1 MNIRLKFL
9 IKLILIL
16 NLSLFSIFTHI
27 YSFPLKVKDDLGREI
42 EIVKKPERLVSLSPS
57 NTEILFALG
66 MDSHIVGVTEYC
78 NYPEEARRKP
88 KVGGFADP
96 DVEKIVSL
104 NPDLVLSFG
113 LVQIP
118 VVKLLEKR
126 GLKTFWV
133 NPHTI
138 RDILF
143 SIERIGMITGSLYK
157 AKKLKDHM
165 EVRLRNIRE
174 RLKDIPEEKRPT
186 IFRVMG
192 LNPLSTVGRDSFQT
206 DLFYVAGGR
215 NIFSDIKRDY
225 FEIEETMIFERNPD
239 IVLICGEDEKVLKK
253 RLKEHVAFKNLP
265 SVKDDRILV
274 ISCDLLCRPGPRIVD
289 AVEKVSSYLHPERFS
304 NFPQR
309 IISLGPSITESLCLL
324 GLKDRLVGITNY
336 CERPPEI
343 KKKEKVGG
351 VVDISVEKILSLKPD
366 LVFATSLTDPKKVE
380 KLRKLGINVVSFSSP
395 KNFEE
400 ICEQFLEL
408 GRITGRYNL
417 ATEFIKTV
425 RERVSY
431 LRKEFEGLRRPSVF
445 IQVGAKPLFTVA
457 GDSFIND
464 FINFAGGENIARDLR
479 SGFFSREEVLRSNP
493 DVIIIVTM
501 GISGEQEK
509 ENWQRYSNLKAVKN
523 NRIFIM
529 DSYKLCSPTPV
540 SFVETLEEV
549 ITILHPER
557 KR

>member
-9 IKLILIL
+9 IKLVLIL

-96 DVEKIVSL
+96 DIEKIVSL

-143 SIERIGMITGSLYK
+143 SIEKIGMITGSLYK

-174 RLKDIPEEKRPT
+174 GLKDIPEEKRPT

-192 LNPLSTVGRDSFQT
+192 LNPLSTVGGDSFQT

-366 LVFATSLTDPKKVE
+366 LVFATSLTDPKTVE

-417 ATEFIKTV
+417 ATELIKTV

-445 IQVGAKPLFTVA
+445 IQVGVKPLFTVA

-464 FINFAGGENIARDLR
+464 FINFAGGENIARDLH

-493 DVIIIVTM
+493 DIIIIVTM

-509 ENWQRYSNLKAVKN
+509 ENWQRYSNLKAVRN

>member
-1 MNIRLKFL
+1 MRIRIKFL
-9 IKLILIL
+9 IELILIL
-16 NLSLFSIFTHI
+16 NFSLFSTSTHI

-66 MDSHIVGVTEYC
+66 MNSHIVGVTEYC

-104 NPDLVLSFG
+104 NPDLILSFG

-126 GLKTFWV
+126 GIKTFWV

-138 RDILF
+138 KDILF
-143 SIERIGMITGSLYK
+143 SIERIGMITGAIYE
-157 AKKLKDHM
+157 AKKLKEHM
-165 EVRLRNIRE
+165 EMRFKNIRE

-192 LNPLSTVGRDSFQT
+192 LNPLSTVGGDSFQT
-206 DLFYVAGGR
+206 DLFYIAGGR

-225 FEIEETMIFERNPD
+225 FEVEERTIFERNPD
-239 IVLICGEDEKVLKK
+239 IVLICGEDEKGLKK
-253 RLKEHVAFKNLP
+253 RLKEHPKFKNLS

-274 ISCDLLCRPGPRIVD
+274 ISCDLLCRPGPRIVE
-289 AVEKVSSYLHPERFS
+289 AVERIAGSLYPERFS
-304 NFPQR
+304 KFPQR

-324 GLKDRLVGITNY
+324 GLENRLVGITNY

-351 VVDISVEKILSLKPD
+351 VIDISVEKILSLKPD
-366 LVFATSLTDPKKVE
+366 LVLATSLTDPKAVE

-408 GRITGRYNL
+408 GRITGQYNV
-417 ATEFIKTV
+417 ATRLIKTV
-425 RERVSY
+425 KEKVKY
-431 LRKEFEGLRRPSVF
+431 LGKEVKGLPKPSVF

-493 DVIIIVTM
+493 DIIIIVTM

-509 ENWQRYSNLKAVKN
+509 ENWQRYSNLKAVRN
-523 NRIFIM
+523 NRIFII

-549 ITILHPER
+549 ITLLHPER
-557 KR
+557 KK